1 MGLELGYDESGSA
14 RIAMPRDARF
24 DHGMGDTHGGVF
36 ATLLDSAGWFTV
48 AAVTGRSA
56 LTTNLNVYMLQP
68 AKRGGVIASGA
79 VQWAG
84 RRAAVPKCSFAR
96 RAANCSRPAPRRSRS
111 ATNSPLRVEAM
122 ARPAS
127 VCTGG
132 DDDPLAHS
140 VADGEGRPRRDPP
153 DRRRVPDESLSG
165 SRIEP
170 GHFQRREPE
179 ADALERKS
187 AL

>member
-1 MGLELGYDESGSA
+1 MNQEERCSYLQAVFANVAIAKTMGLELGYDESGSA

-84 RRAAVPKCSFAR
+84 RRAAVAEMQLRSASGELLATGTASFA
-96 RAANCSRPAPRRSRS
+96 
-111 ATNSPLRVEAM
+111 L
-122 ARPAS
+122 
-127 VCTGG
+127 G
-132 DDDPLAHS
+132 D
-140 VADGEGRPRRDPP
+140 E
-153 DRRRVPDESLSG
+153 LST
-165 SRIEP
+165 
-170 GHFQRREPE
+170 
-179 ADALERKS
+179 
-187 AL
+187 